1 MITGLDHI
9 SIIVSSEQSIE
20 FYQKLGFV
28 IDNRITRDYDTVV
41 LMHGNGINIGL
52 FIDPNH
58 PKRDENPENLGVRFF
73 SLRVDNIES
82 VNNEFDCGPVMEDW
96 FGKKYC
102 FTTDLDGLPIEF
114 HE

>member
-52 FIDPNH
+52 FIDPYH

-102 FTTDLDGLPIEF
+102 FTTDPDGLPIEF